1 MMLWRLVCYGGWR
14 VAVDEKCG
22 CRREA
27 NPEANPETRRIFI
40 PGVVNIFLA
49 DFRLAKKG
57 TLLIGK

>member
-1 MMLWRLVCYGGWR
+1 MRL
-14 VAVDEKCG
+14 
-22 CRREA
+22 RREA
-27 NPEANPETRRIFI
+27 NPKANPETRRIFI